1 MVLWLN
7 VLELYNSKVSYKRT
21 SDIHHTV
28 AVHSKRNLIVWL
40 GEIAQNLVPG
50 FNALAG
56 EAFLGEAAALEP

>member
-1 MVLWLN
+1 MVLRLI
-7 VLELYNSKVSYKRT
+7 VLYNSKVSYKRT

-40 GEIAQNLVPG
+40 GEIAQNLEPG

-56 EAFLGEAAALEP
+56 EAFLEKAAALEP